1 MINSRREEYQ
11 GIEVDK
17 LILNKSNISIIF
29 ST

>member
-17 LILNKSNISIIF
+17 LILNRSNISIIF

>member
-1 MINSRREEYQ
+1 MIDSRREEYQ

-17 LILNKSNISIIF
+17 LILNRSNISIIF